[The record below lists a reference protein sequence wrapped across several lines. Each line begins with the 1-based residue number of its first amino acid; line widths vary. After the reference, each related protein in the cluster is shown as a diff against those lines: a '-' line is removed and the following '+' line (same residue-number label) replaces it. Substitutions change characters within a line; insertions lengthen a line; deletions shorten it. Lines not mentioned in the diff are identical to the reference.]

1 MGSGT
6 KPLSEYPV
14 VKDILNILWI
24 IKAALR
30 GSFFFLG
37 VSIKK
42 CYAGT
47 QMESNAM
54 VSPCISF
61 WFHNL

>member
-1 MGSGT
+1 MPPLGYLALCSLHVMGSGT

-30 GSFFFLG
+30 VVFLFPW
-37 VSIKK
+37 
-42 CYAGT
+42 C
-47 QMESNAM
+47 
-54 VSPCISF
+54 
-61 WFHNL
+61 FH